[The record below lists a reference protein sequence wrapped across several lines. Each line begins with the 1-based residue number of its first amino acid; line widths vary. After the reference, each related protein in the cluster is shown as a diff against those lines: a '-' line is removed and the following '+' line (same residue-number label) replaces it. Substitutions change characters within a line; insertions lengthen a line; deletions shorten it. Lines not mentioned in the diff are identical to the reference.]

1 MSKKNLAY
9 INNETSLLSQ
19 NMMHLKPYSPTS
31 SRDKIDNKKSEKKP
45 LKLDWNE
52 ATIQPSPRVKEAIL
66 KALSESSNIINW
78 YPELYS
84 KKLKQKLAKYTERK
98 SSEIIVTNGSD
109 DGLELICKVFLDN
122 NDEVIVSYPTYTHFL
137 TYVKSRGAKIIK
149 AESPNVFQP
158 TISSI
163 IENITPFTKLI
174 YIVNPNNPT
183 GTLFSKQEIERILK
197 IATNSIVL
205 IDEAYFEFAKETV
218 VSLIDKYPNLI
229 VSRTFSKA
237 WAMAGLRIGY
247 QISSASTIFSLSKL
261 FNPKSVNVLAQ
272 TAALAAL
279 DDISYLN
286 KYVNEVEKSKIIL
299 LKFLKSKNIVA
310 FNSKANYIMVQY
322 PKLHK
327 LISELEKENV
337 YVRDRSMF
345 EKLPNFFRITLGT
358 VSDTLELIERFKI
371 VFLKIENK

>member
-149 AESPNVFQP
+149 AESPNVFHP

-218 VSLIDKYPNLI
+218 VSLIDK
-229 VSRTFSKA
+229 
-237 WAMAGLRIGY
+237 
-247 QISSASTIFSLSKL
+247 
-261 FNPKSVNVLAQ
+261 
-272 TAALAAL
+272 
-279 DDISYLN
+279 
-286 KYVNEVEKSKIIL
+286 
-299 LKFLKSKNIVA
+299 
-310 FNSKANYIMVQY
+310 
-322 PKLHK
+322 
-327 LISELEKENV
+327 
-337 YVRDRSMF
+337 
-345 EKLPNFFRITLGT
+345 
-358 VSDTLELIERFKI
+358 
-371 VFLKIENK
+371 